1 MGFETSSGTLEKSVD
16 AAIAH
21 AEIHWKKLMDNQE
34 NFENRSKIVL
44 TESYDRILFEAFRAY
59 VQNICRAAMSGTH
72 TYCASFES
80 VASSRLETDSGTD
93 PRRRFYST
101 CRDGLRY
108 VSVGISHDRVQSTLV
123 RKTRK
128 TATSVR

>member
-21 AEIHWKKLMDNQE
+21 AEIHWKKLMDNQK

-59 VQNICRAAMSGTH
+59 VQNIFLKFG
-72 TYCASFES
+72 
-80 VASSRLETDSGTD
+80 V
-93 PRRRFYST
+93 
-101 CRDGLRY
+101 
-108 VSVGISHDRVQSTLV
+108 I
-123 RKTRK
+123 
-128 TATSVR
+128 